1 MTDKKKADQ
10 QASLKKTRIDDTSSH
25 AQRARLLERL
35 CLGPVDTI
43 TARRELN
50 IMQPAA
56 RIKELREAG
65 HSIMTHRITLTDDHG
80 RAHHGVA
87 LYYLTTASDIQ
98 EAA

>member
-35 CLGPVDTI
+35 SAGPVDTI

-50 IMQPAA
+50 IMMPAA
-56 RIKELREAG
+56 RVKELREAG
-65 HSIMTHRITLTDDHG
+65 HPIITHRITLTDDHG

-87 LYYLTTASDIQ
+87 LYSLATVNTLQ